1 MIWYVRGKVAQSF
14 PQYVVVDVM
23 GIGLQVHLPASSY
36 FNLPR
41 AGEDI
46 FLYTYLLPKEDSF
59 TLYGF
64 LQPQERDFFV
74 TLLGVGGIGPKAAL
88 SLLGHLTIPQIVWSV
103 THDELSALTTIPG
116 IGKKTAS
123 RICYELKQ
131 KLDATALQAYA
142 GAGDPLPEDFWL
154 EVAQALTAL
163 GYSESEISRVRLK
176 VSTEE
181 ETSVEH
187 LFKKALAHLSRE

>member
-1 MIWYVRGKVAQSF
+1 LIWYLRGEVAQSF

-23 GIGLQVHLPASSY
+23 GIGLQVYVPASSY
-36 FNLPR
+36 FDLPR
-41 AGEDI
+41 TGEDI

-64 LQPQERDFFV
+64 LQSQERDFFV

-88 SLLGHLTIPQIVWSV
+88 SLIGHLTIPQIVRAV
-103 THDELSALTTIPG
+103 THDEVAVLTTIPG

-131 KLDATALQAYA
+131 KVDAAALHAFT
-142 GAGDPLPEDFWL
+142 GAGEPLPENSWL
-154 EVAQALTAL
+154 EVSQALTAL
-163 GYSESEISRVRLK
+163 GYSEMEISRIKIK

-181 ETSVEH
+181 ELSVEE
-187 LFKKALAHLSRE
+187 LFKKALACLSRE

>member
-1 MIWYVRGKVAQSF
+1 LIWYLRGKVAQSF

-23 GIGLQVHLPASSY
+23 GIGLQVHVPASSY
-36 FNLPR
+36 FDLPR
-41 AGEDI
+41 PGEDI
-46 FLYTYLLPKEDSF
+46 YLYTYLLPKEDSF

-64 LQPQERDFFV
+64 LQSQERDFFV

-88 SLLGHLTIPQIVWSV
+88 SLLGHLTIPQIVRAV
-103 THDELSALTTIPG
+103 THEEVAVLTTIPG

-123 RICYELKQ
+123 RICYELKH
-131 KLDATALQAYA
+131 KVDATALQAFG
-142 GAGDPLPEDFWL
+142 GAGDRLPENTWR
-154 EVAQALTAL
+154 EVSQALAAL
-163 GYSESEISRVRLK
+163 GYSETEISRVKIK

-181 ETSVEH
+181 KTSVEG